1 MERLRVFMV
10 TAASTGRWWMS
21 EPTGEL
27 SFDGFYVSTRRRL
40 LGHLALM
47 TGDVDQAQDVVQEA
61 FVRAWQRWER
71 VRTLDDPEGWVRT
84 VAWRL
89 AVSRWRRA
97 RLALRLQP
105 RVATPATAPSPP
117 TDEVLDVRA
126 ALARLPEGQ
135 RLVLVLH
142 ELCDL
147 SVEQVAQ
154 QTGLPVGTVKT
165 RLMRGR
171 AALAAQLGTHVEE
184 ADNVQP
190 A

>member
-1 MERLRVFMV
+1 MAIPAFD
-10 TAASTGRWWMS
+10 
-21 EPTGEL
+21 
-27 SFDGFYVSTRRRL
+27 SFDGFYVASRRRL
-40 LGHLALM
+40 LGQLALM
-47 TGDVDQAQDVVQEA
+47 TGDADQAQDVVQEA
-61 FVRAWQRWER
+61 YVRAWQRWDR
-71 VRTLDDPEGWVRT
+71 VCTLDDPEAWVRT

-97 RLALRLQP
+97 RLALRAQP
-105 RVATPATAPSPP
+105 RVATPEASPEP
-117 TDEVLDVRA
+117 GTDEMLDVRA
-126 ALARLPEGQ
+126 ALAQLPEGQ

-147 SVEQVAQ
+147 TVEQVAA

-171 AALAAQLGTHVEE
+171 AALAAHLGTDSEE
-184 ADNVQP
+184 VGDVQP